1 MENKEENFSTSTWLA
16 LLFLVFIC
24 GIIISSMYNA
34 HQKVKRKY
42 RISKSMII
50 DDSYTI
56 FNKPNLIKKFI
67 VKDTTLVTYEHITIV
82 DKCVQ
87 KDTLIKH
94 ITPLPSSFIAVGATR
109 GKPRF
114 FCLSKD
120 EFNTIK
126 IGEQIDWRAVEIE
139 NPINCK

>member
-1 MENKEENFSTSTWLA
+1 MENKKENLSTSTWLA
-16 LLFLVFIC
+16 LLGLVFIC
-24 GIIISSMYNA
+24 GIVITSMYNA
-34 HQKVKRKY
+34 HQEVKRKY
-42 RISKSMII
+42 RKNKFMII
-50 DDSYTI
+50 DDNYSI

-67 VKDTTLVTYEHITIV
+67 VKDTTVVTYEHITIV

-114 FCLSKD
+114 FCLSKN

-126 IGEQIDWRAVEIE
+126 IGEQIYWKAVEIE

>member
-1 MENKEENFSTSTWLA
+1 
-16 LLFLVFIC
+16 
-24 GIIISSMYNA
+24 MYNA
-34 HQKVKRKY
+34 HQEVKRKY
-42 RISKSMII
+42 RKNTSMII
-50 DDSYTI
+50 DDNYSI

-67 VKDTTLVTYEHITIV
+67 VKDTTVVTYEHITIV

-114 FCLSKD
+114 FCLSKN

-126 IGEQIDWRAVEIE
+126 IGEQIYWKAVEIE

>member
-1 MENKEENFSTSTWLA
+1 MENKKENLSTSTWLA
-16 LLFLVFIC
+16 LLGLVFIC
-24 GIIISSMYNA
+24 GIVISSMYSA

-42 RISKSMII
+42 TSMII
-50 DDSYTI
+50 DDNYSI

-67 VKDTTLVTYEHITIV
+67 VKDTTVVTYEHITIV

-126 IGEQIDWRAVEIE
+126 IGEQIHWRAVEIE